1 MARTIVLTHHYP
13 YPARAVWDVATD
25 MDAYRDVM
33 GKLITFDSLPSGRV
47 SQGQQIDVRISV
59 FGVMPWQDYA
69 MTVEAMDDAAMWF
82 QSDERGAGIKSWRHH
97 CSVEALDDGCR
108 LTDRVEIDAGWKT
121 PVFALWAK
129 IVYRARHRPRLRI
142 LEDGRG

>member
-1 MARTIVLTHHYP
+1 MARTIVLTHDYP

-33 GKLITFDSLPSGRV
+33 GRLITFDSLPSGRV
-47 SQGQQIDVRISV
+47 SQGQRIDVRISV
-59 FGVMPWQDYA
+59 FGVLPWQDYA

-82 QSDERGAGIKSWRHH
+82 QSDERGAGIQSWRHH
-97 CSVEALDDGCR
+97 CSVMAVDGGCR
-108 LTDRVEIDAGWKT
+108 LTDRVEVDAGWKT

-129 IVYRARHRPRLRI
+129 AVYRARHGPRLRI
-142 LEDGRG
+142 LGNAEG